1 MGATPPRAL
10 TTMGVMVLPLLLAL
24 VAASPA
30 PPAAASPGGV
40 PGAVVEEIVAV
51 LRNPVGA
58 PPRVITLTRLTE
70 EARIVLVSRGAME
83 AAFRPIDARALR
95 ATLEWVVDQ
104 TLLADE
110 AARLQVAEVTRDQAD
125 AALARFRA
133 RFPDAATY
141 RSFLA
146 SAQLGEEEISAAL
159 GRMLRVERYLETRV
173 GRGGAVAD
181 ADVLRWARERGL
193 SVETAAAREAVRAR
207 MGEERVELAVR
218 ELVAELRGRADV
230 HVVDAE
236 VLGPAAGEGT

>member
-1 MGATPPRAL
+1 
-10 TTMGVMVLPLLLAL
+10 MGVMVLPLLLAL
-24 VAASPA
+24 AAASPA
-30 PPAAASPGGV
+30 PPVAASPG
-40 PGAVVEEIVAV
+40 AVLEEIVVV

-70 EARIVLVSRGAME
+70 EARIVLVSRGAVE
-83 AAFRPIDARALR
+83 AGFRPIDARALR

-125 AALARFRA
+125 AELARFRA

-146 SAQLGEEEISAAL
+146 SAQLGEEEISAVL

-173 GRGGAVAD
+173 GRGGAVPD
-181 ADVLRWARERGL
+181 AEVLRWARDRGL
-193 SVETAAAREAVRAR
+193 SVETTVAREAVRAR